1 MKRGL
6 TMKRCLPLL
15 LIASP
20 LLVQAASAPATIVIA
35 AYGDSTT
42 AGVTSSGGRN
52 IISKENEISYLQQ
65 MLQQKYGPAV
75 RIENHGS
82 PGAQLTELIRSPV
95 SWEQRMA
102 QSDARII
109 LINYAINDA
118 RIYSAKNRPAGAE
131 SPEDFNRT
139 LTSLIKTARAHHK
152 QVVLQQPNPLC
163 GRAERW
169 NVWPYVWQLNQVA
182 QQQQVP
188 IVRQYQLIKQQ
199 DDWRSEMSAD
209 CIHPTKTLYKK
220 KAEQTFE
227 LLSQQFDSVFKT
239 TS

>member
-1 MKRGL
+1 MKPGL
-6 TMKRCLPLL
+6 VMKRCLPLL

-20 LLVQAASAPATIVIA
+20 LLVQAASAPAAIVIA

-82 PGAQLTELIRSPV
+82 PGAQLTELSRSPV

-118 RIYSAKNRPAGAE
+118 RVYSAKNRPAGAE
-131 SPEDFNRT
+131 SPADFNRT

-152 QVVLQQPNPLC
+152 RVVLQQPNPLC

-169 NVWPYVWQLNQVA
+169 NVWPYVYQLNQVA

-199 DDWRSEMSAD
+199 GDWRSEMSAD

-220 KAEQTFE
+220 KAEQTFD